1 MHLAA
6 RCGQADALKALLEDL
21 DTEERV
27 AFLNDADKNG
37 ITPVFLAK
45 QKGEFL
51 FQERVAFL
59 NDAKKNVITS
69 VLVAKQKG
77 EHLAQMPLLGVGS
90 LPV

>member
-21 DTEERV
+21 DEEERV

-45 QKGEFL
+45 QKG
-51 FQERVAFL
+51 
-59 NDAKKNVITS
+59 
-69 VLVAKQKG
+69 G
-77 EHLAQMPLLGVGS
+77 HLAQLPLLGFMS
-90 LPV
+90 LQCRRLQGPLASR